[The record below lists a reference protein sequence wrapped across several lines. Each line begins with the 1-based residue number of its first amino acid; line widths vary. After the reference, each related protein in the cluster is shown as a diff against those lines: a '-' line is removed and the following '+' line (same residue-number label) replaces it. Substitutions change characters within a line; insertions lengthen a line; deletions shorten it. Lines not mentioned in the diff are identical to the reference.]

1 MGSGVGCFAGTGKA
15 PDSPGPMARAP
26 GGTGPGRRHE
36 KAGQASS
43 RRLLIATLE
52 RIPPQLEPPEPP
64 TPPEKVEPERVEPE
78 RVEPERVVPERV
90 VPERVVPERVEPER
104 VEPTPSEPTGGPRE
118 EGTERRSWWR
128 EFFGFGE

>member
-78 RVEPERVVPERV
+78 RV
-90 VPERVVPERVEPER
+90 VPERVEPKR